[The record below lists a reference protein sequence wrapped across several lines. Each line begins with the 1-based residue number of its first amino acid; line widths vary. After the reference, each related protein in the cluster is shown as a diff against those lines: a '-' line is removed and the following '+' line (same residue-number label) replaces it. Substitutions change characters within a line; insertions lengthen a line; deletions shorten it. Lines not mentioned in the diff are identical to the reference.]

1 MCDVIVCVCT
11 LCAASHWWVHSRQG
25 LGRRALE
32 SMLGRDQLT
41 GQPAPPRHSL
51 PAGMW
56 RPSGVPS
63 SPSCFYQSA
72 QLGKDQSFLLLR
84 SPAWMVVPCFLLLP
98 TCPTR
103 QKTKSQNMQ
112 KKWRGLRLPA
122 TVATD
127 PSTVLPVFSAQESS
141 QLSPPT
147 HPNNPTVTK
156 NECNMQ
162 EHDSDGKRKLSDY
175 YIYFLHPSSILST
188 LSLPLSEEYF
198 LGHGIKF

>member
-141 QLSPPT
+141 QPSPPKQ
-147 HPNNPTVTK
+147 PNCDQK
-156 NECNMQ
+156 RMQ
-162 EHDSDGKRKLSDY
+162 HAR
-175 YIYFLHPSSILST
+175 T
-188 LSLPLSEEYF
+188 
-198 LGHGIKF
+198 